1 MKLTPYL
8 ITLTLPFISLA
19 ARADYHTQINA
30 GNTVSGEVVDGSK
43 GNQHVYGT
51 LTDSTITGPYA
62 WSDVGDGGQT
72 NHITITDHGEL
83 FLEPGGS
90 AYDTQITDD
99 GDLQVNGYAENT
111 YVDSGGQVYVNAGNN
126 GAEDPE
132 QGGQIVNT
140 TVGAGGLI
148 INRYGID
155 TNTVIETGGELD
167 TGWNYAYETR
177 NTAISRDAVIQNGG
191 IQQVSNGGASE
202 GSQVDDGGTLIVTG
216 TWHYNAITDTQP
228 SAWYRGTADDTSVYG
243 VMQNQGGLDENT
255 TVQFGGQY
263 TLGSDGLSHQLTVA
277 QGGSAQINEGV
288 LDSFWLY
295 GLMDVSSQATL
306 TGTGSVSS
314 SGEMVLNEGAKTS
327 DLTLALDGVLSLQNG
342 SNAGP
347 HHYQIAGLK
356 MDGGTVLFD
365 PASFATLNMET
376 LSGSGNFWMNTNIAA
391 QQGDMINVSGEAN
404 GDFGIWINDTGESP
418 TDPQSL
424 QVVQTGGGDAQFTLL
439 NPNQQV
445 DIGTWEYGLTPD
457 GQGNW
462 SLTQQAAP
470 TPSTEAVLAMANVTP
485 TIFQA
490 EASALQTRLDVTRSR
505 PHQGELWGQALSNRF
520 DINRTGNA
528 AYRQRL
534 GGLIMGYDKSLPHQT
549 GLLTLGIAGGYSRS
563 DLDLANNSDGSV
575 DSYSA
580 ALYASYYDQS
590 RFWLDGML
598 KGNLFNQHL
607 NARMSSGGY
616 ADGSYTI
623 PGMGGSLITGYD
635 ARFARTTLS
644 PFIGFTGFISQS
656 DDYRMSNGMQAH
668 PGTAKSALG
677 LGGFRLRQNITTRS
691 GMQFIPWLKVAL
703 EQEFVHNNPV
713 RVNDDNFNNDI
724 AGTRG
729 SYQAG
734 ISTALTQQ
742 MHIYASINYEK
753 GDGMESSW
761 TGNAGFSYCF

>member
-1 MKLTPYL
+1 MKLAPYL
-8 ITLTLPFISLA
+8 ITLTLPFISLS

-43 GNQHVYGT
+43 GDQHVYGT
-51 LTDSTITGPYA
+51 LTDSTITGSYA
-62 WSDVGDGGQT
+62 WSDVGNGGQT
-72 NHITITDHGEL
+72 NNITVTDHGEL

-90 AYDTQITDD
+90 AYGTQIATD
-99 GDLQVNGYAENT
+99 GELQVNGYAENT
-111 YVDSGGQVYVNAGNN
+111 YVGNGGQVYVNAGRN
-126 GAEDPE
+126 GVEDPS
-132 QGGQIVNT
+132 QGGLIVNT
-140 TVGAGGLI
+140 TIGAGGLMV
-148 INRYGID
+148 NRYGID
-155 TNTVIETGGELD
+155 TNTVVEAGGELD
-167 TGWNYAYETR
+167 TGWNYPYEIR
-177 NTAISRDAVIQNGG
+177 NTAISRNAVIQNGG
-191 IQQVSNGGASE
+191 IQQVSNGGTSE
-202 GSQVDDGGTLIVTG
+202 DSQIEDGGTLIVTG
-216 TWHYNAITDTQP
+216 TWHYDVVTDTQP
-228 SAWYRGTADDTSVYG
+228 SAWYRGTADDTAVYG
-243 VMQNQGGLDENT
+243 AMQNQGGLDENT
-255 TVQFGGQY
+255 TVQSGGQY
-263 TLGSDGLSHQLTVA
+263 TLGGYGLSHQLTVA
-277 QGGSAQINEGV
+277 QGGSAQINDGA

-295 GLMDVSSQATL
+295 GIMDVSSQATL
-306 TGTGSVSS
+306 TGTGTVGS
-314 SGEMVLNEGAKTS
+314 SGELVLNEGAKTS
-327 DLTLALDGVLSLQNG
+327 GLSLALDGVLSLQNG
-342 SNAGP
+342 SDAGP
-347 HHYQIAGLK
+347 HHYQIAGLE

-365 PASFATLNMET
+365 PTSFATLDMET

-404 GDFGIWINDTGESP
+404 GDYGIWINDIGESP
-418 TDPQSL
+418 ADPQSL

-462 SLTQQAAP
+462 SLTPQATP

-490 EASALQTRLDVTRSR
+490 EASVLQTRLDVTRSR
-505 PHQGELWGQALSNRF
+505 PHQGELWVQALSNRF
-520 DINRTGNA
+520 DVNRTANA
-528 AYRQRL
+528 AYHQRL
-534 GGLIMGYDKSLPHQT
+534 DGMMMGYDRNLPRQT

-580 ALYASYYDQS
+580 ALYTSYYDQS

-607 NARMSSGGY
+607 NARMSSGGH

-623 PGMGGSLITGYD
+623 PGLGGGLVAGYD
-635 ARFARTTLS
+635 ARFAGATLS

-656 DDYRMSNGMQAH
+656 DNYWLSNGMQAH

-677 LGGFRLRQNITTRS
+677 QVGFRLRQNMTTRH
-691 GMQFIPWLKVAL
+691 GIQFVPWLKVAL

-724 AGTRG
+724 TGTRG

-734 ISTALTQQ
+734 ISRSHAAHAYLRQYQ
-742 MHIYASINYEK
+742 LRER
-753 GDGMESSW
+753 
-761 TGNAGFSYCF
+761 

>member
-8 ITLTLPFISLA
+8 ITLALLFISLS

-30 GNTVSGEVVDGSK
+30 GNTVSGDIVDGSK
-43 GNQHVYGT
+43 GNQYVYGI
-51 LTDSTITGPYA
+51 LADSTITGTHA

-72 NHITITDHGEL
+72 NHITVTNNGEL

-90 AYDTQITDD
+90 AYDTQITAD
-99 GDLQVNGYAENT
+99 GVLQVNGYAENT

-140 TVGAGGLI
+140 TIGAGGRVV
-148 INRYGID
+148 NRYGID
-155 TNTVIETGGELD
+155 TNTVIGAGGELD
-167 TGWNYAYETR
+167 TGWNYPYETR
-177 NTAISRDAVIQNGG
+177 NTAISRNAVIQNGG
-191 IQQVSNGGASE
+191 IQQVSNGGTSE
-202 GSQVDDGGTLIVTG
+202 GSKVNDGGTLIVTG
-216 TWHYNAITDTQP
+216 TWHYNVVTDTQP
-228 SAWYRGTADDTSVYG
+228 SAWYRGTADDTAVYG
-243 VMQNQGGLDENT
+243 TMQNRGGLDKNT
-255 TVQFGGQY
+255 TVQSSGQY
-263 TLGSDGLSHQLTVA
+263 ALGGYGLSQQLTVA
-277 QGGSAQINEGV
+277 QGGSAQINDGA

-295 GLMDVSSQATL
+295 GLMDVSNQATL
-306 TGTGSVSS
+306 TGTGTVGS
-314 SGEMVLNEGAKTS
+314 SGELVLNEGAKTS
-327 DLTLALDGVLSLQNG
+327 GLSLALDGVLSLQNG
-342 SNAGP
+342 SDAGP
-347 HHYQIAGLK
+347 HHYQIAGLE

-365 PASFATLNMET
+365 PTSFATLSMET

-391 QQGDMINVSGEAN
+391 QQGDMISVSGEAN

-418 TDPQSL
+418 ADPQSL

-462 SLTQQAAP
+462 SLTPQATP
-470 TPSTEAVLAMANVTP
+470 TPSTEAVLAMVNVTP

-490 EASALQTRLDVTRSR
+490 EASALQTRLDITRSS
-505 PHQGELWGQALSNRF
+505 PHQGELWVQALSNRF
-520 DINRTGNA
+520 DVNRTANA
-528 AYRQRL
+528 AYHQRL
-534 GGLIMGYDKSLPHQT
+534 DGMMMGYDRSFPRQT

-607 NARMSSGGY
+607 NARMSSGGH

-623 PGMGGSLITGYD
+623 PGLGGGLVAGYD
-635 ARFARTTLS
+635 ARFANTTLS
-644 PFIGFTGFISQS
+644 PFVGFTGFISQS
-656 DDYRMSNGMQAH
+656 DNYWLSNGMQAH

-677 LGGFRLRQNITTRS
+677 QVGFRLRQNMTTRH
-691 GMQFIPWLKVAL
+691 GIQFVPWLKVAL

-734 ISTALTQQ
+734 ISAALTPH

-753 GDGMESSW
+753 GDGMESPW
-761 TGNAGFSYCF
+761 TGNAGFSYRF

>member
-1 MKLTPYL
+1 MKLAPYL
-8 ITLTLPFISLA
+8 VTLILPFISLS

-30 GNTVSGEVVDGSK
+30 GNTVSGDIVDGSK
-43 GNQHVYGT
+43 GNQYVYGI
-51 LTDSTITGPYA
+51 LTDSTITGTYA
-62 WSDVGDGGQT
+62 WSDVGNGGQT
-72 NHITITDHGEL
+72 NNITVTDRGEL
-83 FLEPGGS
+83 FLESGGS
-90 AYDTQITDD
+90 AYGTQIATD
-99 GDLQVNGYAENT
+99 GELQVNGYAENT
-111 YVDSGGQVYVNAGNN
+111 YVDNGGQVYVNAGKN
-126 GAEDPE
+126 GVEDPS
-132 QGGQIVNT
+132 QGGLIVNT
-140 TVGAGGLI
+140 TIGADGLMV
-148 INRYGID
+148 NRYGID
-155 TNTVIETGGELD
+155 TNTVVEAGGELD
-167 TGWNYAYETR
+167 TGWNYPYEIR
-177 NTAISRDAVIQNGG
+177 NTAISRNAVIQNGG
-191 IQQVSNGGASE
+191 IQQVSNGGTSE
-202 GSQVDDGGTLIVTG
+202 GSQVDDGGALIVTG
-216 TWHYNAITDTQP
+216 TWHYNVVTDTQP
-228 SAWYRGTADDTSVYG
+228 SAWYRGTADDTAVYG
-243 VMQNQGGLDENT
+243 TMQNQGGLDKNS
-255 TVQFGGQY
+255 TVQSGGQY
-263 TLGSDGLSHQLTVA
+263 ALGGYGLSQQLTVA
-277 QGGSAQINEGV
+277 QGGCAQINNGA

-295 GLMDVSSQATL
+295 GLMNVSSQATL
-306 TGTGSVSS
+306 TGTGTVGS
-314 SGEMVLNEGAKTS
+314 SGELVLNEGAKTS
-327 DLTLALDGVLSLQNG
+327 GLSLALDGVLSLQNG
-342 SNAGP
+342 SDASP
-347 HHYQIAGLK
+347 HHYQIAGLE

-365 PASFATLNMET
+365 PTSFATLDMET

-418 TDPQSL
+418 ADPQSL

-462 SLTQQAAP
+462 SLTPQATP

-490 EASALQTRLDVTRSR
+490 EASALQTRLDITRSR
-505 PHQGELWGQALSNRF
+505 PHQGELWVQALSNRF
-520 DINRTGNA
+520 DVNRTGNA

-534 GGLIMGYDKSLPHQT
+534 GGLMMGYDRSLPRQA

-607 NARMSSGGY
+607 NARMSSGGHT
-616 ADGSYTI
+616 DGSYTI
-623 PGMGGSLITGYD
+623 PGLGGSLVAGYD
-635 ARFARTTLS
+635 ARFARITLS
-644 PFIGFTGFISQS
+644 PFVGFTGFISQS
-656 DDYRMSNGMQAH
+656 DNYWLSNGMQAH

-677 LGGFRLRQNITTRS
+677 QVGFRLRQNMTTRH
-691 GMQFIPWLKVAL
+691 GIQLVPWLKVAL

-734 ISTALTQQ
+734 ISAALTPH

-753 GDGMESSW
+753 GDGMESPW
-761 TGNAGFSYCF
+761 TGNAGFSYRF